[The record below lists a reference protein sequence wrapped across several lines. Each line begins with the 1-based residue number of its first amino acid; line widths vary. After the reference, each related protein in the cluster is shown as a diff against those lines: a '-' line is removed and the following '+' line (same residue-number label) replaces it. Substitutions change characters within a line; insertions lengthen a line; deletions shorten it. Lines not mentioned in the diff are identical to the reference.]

1 MKKRRVLVF
10 VVLFAVFLC
19 IGRIVSA
26 NEYTLSCSELTW
38 CPPSIDHCRGAVV
51 DYDWCQIKC
60 TQVDLTIKY
69 VNCEMPSGK

>member
-26 NEYTLSCSELTW
+26 DYSLSCIELSW
-38 CPPSIDHCRGAVV
+38 CPASAEHCHGAVV

-60 TQVDLTIKY
+60 TQIDQTIKY